1 MDYEKFKPKRFPWI
15 NAYPIGTIVEQTTWF
30 DRKEVKVQLTINK
43 IMAPGYKYKDMN
55 PWTLRYGL
63 TYNNDPA
70 RTCVVNWRQV
80 GKLIKLPDNADK
92 SKVYNQIIYKKSNSA
107 YGHSCDVSNKYHTN
121 SMQVDKANHK
131 SSNQIHFTKPQPQH
145 ITKGGAVK
153 YKIF

>member
-1 MDYEKFKPKRFPWI
+1 MDYEQFKLKRFPWI

-30 DRKEVKVQLTINK
+30 DRKEITVQLTVNK

-70 RTCVVNWRQV
+70 RTCVVEWRQV
-80 GKLIKLPDNADK
+80 GKLIKLPDSADR
-92 SKVYNQIIYKKSNSA
+92 SKVYNQIIYRKHNIPHKHA
-107 YGHSCDVSNKYHTN
+107 YGTNKYYTN
-121 SMQVDKANHK
+121 SMHVDKASHK
-131 SSNQIHFTKPQPQH
+131 SSNQIHFTKPQPQR
-145 ITKGGAVK
+145 ITTGGAVK